1 MKFLPMIAMTQMA
14 EFVQK
19 YIILQDLGQT
29 DDIEIQIY
37 IVSSRTASPV
47 GRTAASDLFYIFL
60 HL

>member
-1 MKFLPMIAMTQMA
+1 MKFLPMIAMTQVA

-19 YIILQDLGQT
+19 NVVLQDLRQT
-29 DDIEIQIY
+29 DDIQIEID
-37 IVSSRTASPV
+37 VVLCRTASPV